1 MKIRNGSVRIIVD
14 ESANDDPTPIER
26 KKTPLPRVRKGKI
39 SNADEDL
46 DEDGIVDRDE
56 DLFNDDDDVSTST
69 MHGSDYSLE
78 EYIKEENK
86 INAEKTNG
94 HVMNGKL
101 KTWKQFMSNIRDKG
115 KGLSCKNADNVI
127 SEQSSPVHE
136 TSMDGKVNPKSCSL
150 M

>member
-1 MKIRNGSVRIIVD
+1 MPR
-14 ESANDDPTPIER
+14 AR
-26 KKTPLPRVRKGKI
+26 KAKTTTTT
-39 SNADEDL
+39 DEDL
-46 DEDGIVDRDE
+46 DENGIVDRDE

-86 INAEKTNG
+86 INAEKSNG
-94 HVMNGKL
+94 TVMNGKL
-101 KTWKQFMSNIRDKG
+101 KKWKQFMANMKDKG

-127 SEQSSPVHE
+127 TENDSPNDD
-136 TSMDGKVNPKSCSL
+136 TFKDGKVNQKPCSL